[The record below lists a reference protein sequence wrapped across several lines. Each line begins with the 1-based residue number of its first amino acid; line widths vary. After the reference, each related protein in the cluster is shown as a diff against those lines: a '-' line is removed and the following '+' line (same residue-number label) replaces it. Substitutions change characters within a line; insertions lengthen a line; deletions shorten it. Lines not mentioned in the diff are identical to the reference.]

1 MDCHNKCDIGNMYK
15 FQEDLGYDLRWLG
28 DLLNPLG
35 CALGIWI
42 VGNIGRYG
50 CVVIS
55 SYMLLQYVPVVHS
68 PLQVHSKFLILV
80 PYRIRNRSCPK
91 PFKIRHFFQ
100 RCGSKYIEF
109 GFGSGSR
116 SLAQC
121 GSGSGS

>member
-15 FQEDLGYDLRWLG
+15 FQEDLGYDLHWLG

-55 SYMLLQYVPVVHS
+55 SYMLLCTGSTFFYHFTYIGCS
-68 PLQVHSKFLILV
+68 
-80 PYRIRNRSCPK
+80 
-91 PFKIRHFFQ
+91 RH
-100 RCGSKYIEF
+100 
-109 GFGSGSR
+109 
-116 SLAQC
+116 
-121 GSGSGS
+121 